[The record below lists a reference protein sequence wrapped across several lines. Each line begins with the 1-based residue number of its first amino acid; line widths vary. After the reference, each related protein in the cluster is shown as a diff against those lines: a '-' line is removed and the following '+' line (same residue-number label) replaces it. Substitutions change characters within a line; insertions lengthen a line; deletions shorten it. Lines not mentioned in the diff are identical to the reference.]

1 MFDHLLSPN
10 ILLPIIFIGGLL
22 LIAGMSIGSLL
33 PGAIKDRRARKAS
46 APNPAPSQKMEQML
60 AQMSEF
66 YTEMRMRGESAPAKI
81 VTVGDMGV
89 RVNGIDPLI
98 TAQLEV
104 QPANRPAF
112 QAFAQGVVAA
122 GSMSKYQP
130 GATVWV
136 KFDPND
142 LSKVILDHS

>member
-1 MFDHLLSPN
+1 MFDNLLSSN
-10 ILLPIIFIGGLL
+10 MLLPIIFIGGVLL
-22 LIAGMSIGSLL
+22 VAGGLL
-33 PGAIKDRRARKAS
+33 RGAMKNRRAREAS
-46 APNPAPSQKMEQML
+46 APDPAQSQKMEQML
-60 AQMSEF
+60 VQMSEF
-66 YTEMRMRGESAPAKI
+66 YKEMRTRGESAPARI
-81 VTVGDMGV
+81 LTVGEMGM
-89 RVNGIDPLI
+89 RVNGVDPLI
-98 TAQLEV
+98 TTQLEV

-142 LSKVILDHS
+142 PSKVILDHS